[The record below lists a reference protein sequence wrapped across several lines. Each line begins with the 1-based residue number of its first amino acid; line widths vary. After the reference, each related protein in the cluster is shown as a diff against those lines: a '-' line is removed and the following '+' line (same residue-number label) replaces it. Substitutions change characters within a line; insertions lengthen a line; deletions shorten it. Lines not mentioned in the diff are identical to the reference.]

1 MNPIFIV
8 IPILIVLM
16 YGLGLSLKFA
26 DFQTMFKKPAAI
38 FIGLAGQL
46 LILPAIAFAV
56 AYIFALPA
64 LFYVGIILIACCPGG
79 SSSNVFSKIAGGN
92 VALSITL
99 TALSSVITMF
109 TIPVILQI
117 ALNHCSGYEAFAGL
131 SKAMSPEAET
141 ATQSAQQGLTL
152 PVSNLLMQNIVL
164 MFIPILLGAATKRLW
179 PIWATKADKLISK
192 VAFPALMLLAAVF
205 FIQHRRTI
213 AENLFI
219 VGAAVIT
226 LLLFSITA
234 SAILARL
241 SKLKSRERKTIVIE
255 VGMQN
260 AAQAIAIAS
269 SPFIF
274 NNSALAIPAIIYALM
289 MNVVLLVYVSAVK
302 PHNKTAIN

>member
-1 MNPIFIV
+1 
-8 IPILIVLM
+8 M
-16 YGLGLSLKFA
+16 YGLGLSLKFT
-26 DFQTMFKKPAAI
+26 DFRTMFKKPAAI

-56 AYIFALPA
+56 AQIFDLPA
-64 LFYVGIILIACCPGG
+64 LFYMGIILIACCPGG

-109 TIPVILQI
+109 TIPIILQI
-117 ALNHCSGYEAFAGL
+117 ALNQCSGYEAFAGL
-131 SKAMSPEAET
+131 SV
-141 ATQSAQQGLTL
+141 QSTPQGISL
-152 PVSNLLMQNIVL
+152 PVSNLLIQNIVL
-164 MFIPILLGAATKRLW
+164 MFVPILLGAATKRLW
-179 PIWATKADKLISK
+179 PAWATKADKLISK
-192 VAFPALMLLAAVF
+192 TAFPALMLLAGVF

-213 AENLFI
+213 AENLLI
-219 VGAAVIT
+219 VGAAVIA
-226 LLLFSITA
+226 LLLLSISV

-241 SKLKSRERKTIVIE
+241 SRLKSRERKTIVIE

-289 MNVVLLVYVSAVK
+289 MNVVLLVYVSVVK